1 MKNYDMR
8 NIRNIAFLGASGAG
22 KTTLIEQMLFDSK
35 ATTRV
40 GKVEDG
46 NTVMDFDAEEIAKGM
61 SISLTIGNLTWKKN
75 RINIID
81 TPGYADYLGESLTA
95 LSAVESVLLVANAA
109 GGFEVGLEQ
118 AFGNIGKKEIV
129 KGIVINRMDNEH
141 ADYDKVL
148 DLIQENLEIT
158 FAPIHI
164 PIGKENQFRGVVDL
178 VKGKAFLNGELTDIP
193 ADMTDIVEE
202 YRLKLM
208 ESVAE
213 TDDNLLEK
221 YFEEGELSEEEL
233 ALGVKNGIKNKKLI
247 PVFACSAKTNVGIDA
262 LLDAIIEYLP
272 SPAATPEVT
281 IIEDEEEKKVVTSPD
296 NDLIAYIFKSY
307 SDPNLGDMAY
317 VRVFSGTLKSGM
329 EVRVPEK
336 NGKDKIGGIYD
347 IQGKNR
353 SDSSEL
359 KAGEIGGLVKL
370 KTARGLN
377 SIIAPNLDCKFPT
390 PILPSPVFWK
400 SIKAA
405 NQSDEDKIGT
415 ALSKL
420 LEEDPTINS
429 TFDQET
435 AQMVLSGQGEQQIGL
450 IKKRLKSRFKVEADL
465 YDPKIPYRETING
478 KSDVSY
484 KHKKQSGGRG
494 QFGNVSIRI
503 SAQPRGEGFKFIN
516 SIVGGVIPSKFIP
529 AVEKGCR
536 ETLVKG
542 IIAGYRVVD
551 VCCDLYFG
559 SYHDVDSSELAF
571 KIAASQALK
580 IGFNQAKPILL
591 EPIHEIEIII
601 PNEYMGDVMGD
612 LSTRRGKIMGMEQK
626 GKKQILKAQLPL
638 SELYGYFTSLKSLT
652 QGRGRF
658 IQDFSHF
665 EKVPDDIALKVI
677 EAFKSD
683 DE

>member
-450 IKKRLKSRFKVEADL
+450 IKKRLKSRL
-465 YDPKIPYRETING
+465 
-478 KSDVSY
+478 
-484 KHKKQSGGRG
+484 
-494 QFGNVSIRI
+494 
-503 SAQPRGEGFKFIN
+503 
-516 SIVGGVIPSKFIP
+516 
-529 AVEKGCR
+529 
-536 ETLVKG
+536 KG